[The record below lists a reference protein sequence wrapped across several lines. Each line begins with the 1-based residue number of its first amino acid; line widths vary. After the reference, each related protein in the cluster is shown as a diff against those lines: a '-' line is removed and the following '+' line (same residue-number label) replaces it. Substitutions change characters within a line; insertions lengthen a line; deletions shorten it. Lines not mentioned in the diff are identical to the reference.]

1 MASMRANVYTS
12 ITYCVIKTPSNLSR
26 SRRSKISILAMYIH
40 LVEPKLLIKLNIV
53 CNASDNEQKKI
64 YKRHSI
70 SIVSVCRQKKRSFFS
85 FFSLLWPLCYA
96 HPQASTFEYIYI
108 SRASTRVHT
117 TNRFILLTT
126 TIQLAAH
133 THTHTHR
140 NSRNDVCILVR
151 VHICVYECTLK
162 S

>member
-1 MASMRANVYTS
+1 MRANVYTS

-53 CNASDNEQKKI
+53 CNASDNEQKK
-64 YKRHSI
+64 SI
-70 SIVSVCRQKKRSFFS
+70 NDIRSLSSPFVVKKKEV
-85 FFSLLWPLCYA
+85 FSLFYLYCGRCVTHTLK
-96 HPQASTFEYIYI
+96 HRHLNIYI
-108 SRASTRVHT
+108 FLARLRVCTRLIALSYLQQQY
-117 TNRFILLTT
+117 NLPRI
-126 TIQLAAH
+126 
-133 THTHTHR
+133 HTHTHR